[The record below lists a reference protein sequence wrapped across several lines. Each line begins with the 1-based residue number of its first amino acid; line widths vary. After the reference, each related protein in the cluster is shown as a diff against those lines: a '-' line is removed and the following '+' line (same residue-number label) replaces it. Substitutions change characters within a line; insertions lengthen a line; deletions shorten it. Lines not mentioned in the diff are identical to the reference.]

1 MKQFGLVLLAAASVA
16 ANAVRDEKLF
26 SVFQIVKFNNDV
38 CTTSG
43 GGFGTCYTESECN
56 TLGGSNGGNCAA
68 GFGICCEATVDSCAN
83 TASVAKINNTVIGS
97 AGYPSDIAT
106 GTAASTCDDTAASG
120 GTTGTGRM
128 LTYTIRKASSDIV
141 QYRLDFD
148 DFVIDS
154 PTAGS
159 CANSTLAISGV
170 DSATAKVLP
179 TNLCG
184 DLTGQHMYLSVKDQ
198 TGDTTLTITL
208 NSLGTQK
215 WSIRI
220 SQFDSTQTD
229 LLAPRGCL
237 QYYSESAG
245 IIKSMNFMDTTGEA
259 LTDHMYTVCIK
270 QKDDMCDVAMT
281 ASTFDLS
288 GTSGSCTST
297 DDKVVLGV
305 DTFCGSTFG
314 TSGAYNWAYLG
325 SYMMGVMTGADNT
338 AMKTGFSIAYLL
350 LPC

>member
-38 CTTSG
+38 CTTTSG
-43 GGFGTCYTESECN
+43 GLGTCYTESECT
-56 TLGGSNGGNCAA
+56 TLGGSKSGNCAA
-68 GFGICCEATVDSCAN
+68 GFGVCCEAKVDSCAN
-83 TASVAKINNTVIGS
+83 TVSVAKMNNTVIES

-106 GTAASTCDDTAASG
+106 GTAASTCDDTAST
-120 GTTGTGRM
+120 GTTRM
-128 LTYTIRKASSDIV
+128 LTYVIQKSSSDIV

-170 DSATAKVLP
+170 DAVTSKVLP

-184 DLTGQHMYLSVKDQ
+184 DLTGHHMYLSVKDQ
-198 TGDTTLTITL
+198 TGNTTLTITL

-215 WSIRI
+215 WKIRV

-229 LLAPRGCL
+229 FLAPRGCL
-237 QYYSESAG
+237 QYYSESTG
-245 IIKSMNFMDTTGEA
+245 IIKSMNFMGTTGEA

-270 QKDDMCDVAMT
+270 QRDDMCDVTMT
-281 ASTFDLS
+281 AATFDLG
-288 GTSGSCTST
+288 GTSGSCTTT

-305 DTFCGSTFG
+305 DTFCGATFG
-314 TSGAYNWAYLG
+314 TSGTYNWAYSG